1 MSFHDSPHTPRAAA
15 CCVTTKCSL
24 INWRALITQR
34 CGSGKRQ
41 HAGSVERRFKR
52 KNCVLSTRVSDVV
65 HPCSPCYSTCF
76 IAAPSTAAAFTLLL
90 LSPLLPLLLPSYSF
104 SAATSTYTT
113 VLPLSLNY
121 LLTLSAA
128 APPPPAALPASSA
141 AFHVPL
147 TRQAVAIDLACVV
160 LYFMVH
166 PHPPAA
172 PSHSHSHSV
181 PCHIPC
187 QLATSST
194 TSFFS
199 VSGQCEMHMQIYN
212 NFTFSHALLALP
224 WLVNRL
230 LRRKVRTA
238 IEGLA
243 TIFDLPAK
251 RCVCGNVLFPPLSL
265 PFLQCGKCLCI
276 KNRLWL
282 CSAQIEQSIN
292 PNLLTV

>member
-1 MSFHDSPHTPRAAA
+1 MAAA
-15 CCVTTKCSL
+15 
-24 INWRALITQR
+24 
-34 CGSGKRQ
+34 KRQ

-52 KNCVLSTRVSDVV
+52 KNCVLSTRVSAAV
-65 HPCSPCYSTCF
+65 HPRSSCCSTCF

-128 APPPPAALPASSA
+128 APPSPAALPASSA

-172 PSHSHSHSV
+172 TATV
-181 PCHIPC
+181 LPCHIPC

-251 RCVCGNVLFPPLSL
+251 RCVWQRPVSLS
-265 PFLQCGKCLCI
+265 PSIAVWQVPVHKKSFMALQRS
-276 KNRLWL
+276 NRTKHK
-282 CSAQIEQSIN
+282 S
-292 PNLLTV
+292 

>member
-1 MSFHDSPHTPRAAA
+1 MAAA
-15 CCVTTKCSL
+15 
-24 INWRALITQR
+24 
-34 CGSGKRQ
+34 KRQ

-52 KNCVLSTRVSDVV
+52 KNCVLSTRVSAVV
-65 HPCSPCYSTCF
+65 HPRSSCCSTCCSD
-76 IAAPSTAAAFTLLL
+76 APSTAAAFTLLL
-90 LSPLLPLLLPSYSF
+90 LSPLLPLLLPSYS
-104 SAATSTYTT
+104 SSIATSTYTT

-121 LLTLSAA
+121 PLTLSAA
-128 APPPPAALPASSA
+128 APPPAALPASSA

-251 RCVCGNVLFPPLSL
+251 RCVWQRPVSLS
-265 PFLQCGKCLCI
+265 PSIAVWQVPVHKKSFMALQRS
-276 KNRLWL
+276 NRTKHK
-282 CSAQIEQSIN
+282 S
-292 PNLLTV
+292 

>member
-1 MSFHDSPHTPRAAA
+1 MYTPASPAA
-15 CCVTTKCSL
+15 L
-24 INWRALITQR
+24 
-34 CGSGKRQ
+34 
-41 HAGSVERRFKR
+41 
-52 KNCVLSTRVSDVV
+52 
-65 HPCSPCYSTCF
+65 
-76 IAAPSTAAAFTLLL
+76 PSLLL
-90 LSPLLPLLLPSYSF
+90 PQLLLPSLF
-104 SAATSTYTT
+104 FCCRQCFLHTPFLSAATSTYTT
-113 VLPLSLNY
+113 VLPLFLNY

-128 APPPPAALPASSA
+128 APPPAAALPASSA

-172 PSHSHSHSV
+172 TTTV
-181 PCHIPC
+181 LPCHIPC